1 MLFVSCLVNLAPLP
15 IHTQKEE
22 TAHRSLPKAKLLF
35 FSVLLAFGQRNNHFS
50 GCKGTHNKWNM
61 QQFLRLPPK
70 DLSFFMIASSTDD
83 GEEPPDGGYC
93 FFSSG

>member
-1 MLFVSCLVNLAPLP
+1 MPCHHATGA
-15 IHTQKEE
+15 IRTQKEE

-35 FSVLLAFGQRNNHFS
+35 FSVLLAICQRNNHFS

-70 DLSFFMIASSTDD
+70 DLSFFMITSSSDN
-83 GEEPPDGGYC
+83 GEELPDGSYC